1 VQLALDNF
9 GTGYSSLSY
18 LKEVPID
25 ALKIDRSFVREI
37 GAAASAG
44 TNDVAVTTAV
54 IHMAKSLKRRV
65 IAEGVETREQRN
77 FLQFRGCG
85 EGQGYYLQPTVAV
98 LSLLCYGGLALEAR
112 VARLLSLNQVGQ
124 ESRLQ
129 LLRRISRVI

>member
-1 VQLALDNF
+1 MNQVDSATATLRALSELGVQLALNNF

-37 GAAASAG
+37 GAAASTG

-77 FLQFRGCG
+77 FLQLQGCG
-85 EGQGYYLQPTVAV
+85 EGQGYYFSRPVAAKQ
-98 LSLLCYGGLALEAR
+98 CA
-112 VARLLSLNQVGQ
+112 
-124 ESRLQ
+124 Q
-129 LLRRISRVI
+129 LLKAGIAETAP